1 MIQLQF
7 INYLLNSN
15 DTNILSENNLDESY
29 FSDYK
34 NEYRFIKEHIDKY
47 QKIPDKETFLS
58 TFENFDFIEVEETP
72 KYLLDKLIEDKNTR
86 ILAETFNKIKGLI
99 LSGKTEEA
107 INLFQN
113 KAQETVKEKKMSCVD
128 IFEDFSRY
136 DKYVDRC
143 NDFNKYYISTGF
155 KELDM
160 LIGGWDRYEELAT
173 IAARPGIGKSYIALK
188 CAIAAAKQ
196 GLNVG
201 LYSGEMSENKV
212 GYRADTLLS
221 HISNSSLIHG
231 NIQVQKN
238 YKDYIDSIKK
248 EIPGSLKILTP
259 NMINGSAGVTALKA
273 FVEKE
278 KLDILFVDQHSLLN
292 DDRNA
297 RNPVERAA
305 NISRDLKNLQ
315 VLEKIPIIAV
325 SQQNRSS
332 TENGVDT
339 SHIAQSDRISQDST
353 IIIFLEQKDSVLTM
367 ELAKVRD
374 GANNKKLKYAV
385 DFDKGIFTFIP
396 EETNKEDGE
405 ELRKEFESDNGE
417 DEF

>member
-1 MIQLQF
+1 
-7 INYLLNSN
+7 
-15 DTNILSENNLDESY
+15 
-29 FSDYK
+29 
-34 NEYRFIKEHIDKY
+34 
-47 QKIPDKETFLS
+47 
-58 TFENFDFIEVEETP
+58 
-72 KYLLDKLIEDKNTR
+72 
-86 ILAETFNKIKGLI
+86 
-99 LSGKTEEA
+99 
-107 INLFQN
+107 
-113 KAQETVKEKKMSCVD
+113 
-128 IFEDFSRY
+128 
-136 DKYVDRC
+136 
-143 NDFNKYYISTGF
+143 
-155 KELDM
+155 
-160 LIGGWDRYEELAT
+160 
-173 IAARPGIGKSYIALK
+173 
-188 CAIAAAKQ
+188 
-196 GLNVG
+196 
-201 LYSGEMSENKV
+201 
-212 GYRADTLLS
+212 
-221 HISNSSLIHG
+221 
-231 NIQVQKN
+231 
-238 YKDYIDSIKK
+238 
-248 EIPGSLKILTP
+248 
-259 NMINGSAGVTALKA
+259 MINGSAGVTALKA